1 MKIEIKESI
10 SLFKGYQFANSSF
23 ILSIK
28 YILNAEI
35 IHEVLVH
42 LNGNPCRPVEAG
54 KANGNNWNDP
64 KCYGIQNL
72 LTNSQLILS

>member
-1 MKIEIKESI
+1 MKIEIKESNKSI
-10 SLFKGYQFANSSF
+10 YR
-23 ILSIK
+23 LSIC
-28 YILNAEI
+28 IIHHLNAEI

-72 LTNSQLILS
+72 LTNSQLI